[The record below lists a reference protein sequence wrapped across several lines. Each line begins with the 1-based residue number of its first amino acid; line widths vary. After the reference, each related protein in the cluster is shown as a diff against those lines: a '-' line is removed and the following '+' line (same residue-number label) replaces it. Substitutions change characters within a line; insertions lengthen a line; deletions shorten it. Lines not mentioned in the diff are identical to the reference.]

1 MFKQNHDNQFLTP
14 SQLPPQKF
22 LFDRF
27 FVGVAFIIFAFGLMM
42 VASASIDLSEH
53 QYGSPF
59 HYLVKQALYLLL
71 AFIASAAI
79 FFVSTEQLKKV
90 SLYLLVLAII
100 LLFLVLMPGIG
111 RHVNGSARWI
121 GIGPIQLQISEF
133 VKLCVVIYMA
143 NYLIQK
149 KEEIQLTVL
158 GFLKPMALIAFIGL
172 LLLAEPDFGAFV
184 VIVFT
189 VLIML
194 FLSGVRLK
202 YFAALMLIVLV
213 LLALIAISSP
223 YRLQRLTTFLNP
235 WQYQYQAGY
244 QLTQSLIAFGRGHW
258 LGVGLGN
265 SIQKMLYLP
274 EAHTDFLFAI
284 ITEEL
289 GLAGALVV
297 VLLYILLIGRM
308 IMIAWRSQ
316 GVDRSYGALL
326 VFGFAFW
333 LAIQFIVNVGV
344 SSGVLPTKGLTLPF
358 MSYGGSSLV
367 IDCLALALT
376 LRVDYET
383 RLANLGLR
391 HLSDLHVAGEDGAN
405 P

>member
-1 MFKQNHDNQFLTP
+1 MFGQSHGNEYLTP

-22 LFDRF
+22 LFDRY
-27 FVGVAFIIFAFGLMM
+27 FVTIVFIILIFGLTM
-42 VASASIDLSEH
+42 VASASIDMSEH

-59 HYLVKQALYLLL
+59 HYFVKQAIYLLL
-71 AFIASAAI
+71 GLIASAAVM
-79 FFVSTEQLKKV
+79 FVSTEQLKKL
-90 SLYLLVLAII
+90 STQLLLLALVLLI
-100 LLFLVLMPGIG
+100 LVLVPGIG
-111 RHVNGSARWI
+111 RHINGSARWI
-121 GIGPIQLQISEF
+121 GVGPVELQISEF

-143 NYLIQK
+143 HYLIRKQ
-149 KEEIQLTVL
+149 EEIQLTVV
-158 GFLKPMALIAFIGL
+158 GFLKPMGLIAFIGL

-184 VIVFT
+184 VIVLT
-189 VLIML
+189 VLGML

-202 YFAALMLIVLV
+202 YFLV
-213 LLALIAISSP
+213 LLLVVIFLMVLLAVSSP
-223 YRLQRLTTFLNP
+223 YRLARLTTFLNP
-235 WQYQYQAGY
+235 WQHQYEAGY

-265 SIQKMLYLP
+265 SIQKVFYLP

-289 GLAGALVV
+289 GLVGALVV

-308 IMIAWRSQ
+308 MVIAWRAQ
-316 GVDRSYGALL
+316 EVDRSYGALL
-326 VFGFAFW
+326 VFGFSFW
-333 LAIQFIVNVGV
+333 LVVQFIVNVGV
-344 SSGVLPTKGLTLPF
+344 STGVLPTKGLTLPF

-367 IDCLALALT
+367 IDCLALAMT

-391 HLSDLHVAGEDGAN
+391 DLSDLPVAGKVT
-405 P
+405 